1 MQLARTEIDYKELND
16 LTELMVRASDP
27 EQAINEVLHKSGSEL
42 IKEGIQR
49 ILPSSGKNWSGKKS
63 PASTSQPFTQ
73 ENENLSVTVK
83 TKPTYHYLYFPD
95 DGSNTKHHQGNQQFM
110 LRGAQSRQTQI
121 VDEITEEL
129 IEQIEGGR

>member
-1 MQLARTEIDYKELND
+1 MQLARIKIDYKELDD

-27 EQAINEVLHKSGSEL
+27 EQAINEVLHESGSEL

-49 ILPSSGKNWSGKKS
+49 ILPSSGRNWSGKKS

-73 ENENLSVTVK
+73 KNGNLSVTVK
-83 TKPTYHYLYFPD
+83 TNPAYHYLYFPD

-121 VDEITEEL
+121 IDEITEKL

>member
-1 MQLARTEIDYKELND
+1 MQLARTEIDYKELDD

-27 EQAINEVLHKSGSEL
+27 EQAINEVLHESGSEL

-49 ILPSSGKNWSGKKS
+49 ILPSSGRNWSGKKS

-73 ENENLSVTVK
+73 ENGNLSVTVK
-83 TKPTYHYLYFPD
+83 TNPAYHYLYFPD

-121 VDEITEEL
+121 VDEITEKL